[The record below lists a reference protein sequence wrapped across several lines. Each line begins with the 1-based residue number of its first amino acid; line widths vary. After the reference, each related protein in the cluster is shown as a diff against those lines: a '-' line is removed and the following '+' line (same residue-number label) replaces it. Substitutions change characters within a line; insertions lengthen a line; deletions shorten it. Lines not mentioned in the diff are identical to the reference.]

1 MLNLLG
7 HLSKLF
13 KLRMVH
19 IDGNVFGLHSGII
32 GAFLMAFCMLLT
44 AIEYAGTPIEC
55 YCPTLP
61 ESVVN
66 SFCWVDS
73 TFSLRSLF
81 NVSYNGSVIYPGAGP
96 GRGDRKYRTY
106 YQWVCFLMFAQ
117 ALCFNAPRLLWKAR
131 EGGKVPAIMDAL
143 NVRSAIT
150 HDRADPRSQMVDFL
164 VVNMNR
170 N

>member
-1 MLNLLG
+1 MFNLLG

-13 KLRMVH
+13 KLRTVH
-19 IDGNVFGLHSGII
+19 IDGKVFRPHRGITV
-32 GAFLMAFCMLLT
+32 AFLMAFCMLLT
-44 AIEYAGTPIEC
+44 AIEYVGTPIEC

-66 SFCWVDS
+66 FCWVES

-81 NVSYNGSVIYPGAGP
+81 NVSYNGSVAYLGAGP
-96 GRGDRKYRTY
+96 GRGGRKYRTY

-117 ALCFNAPRLLWKAR
+117 ALCFYAQRWLWKVW
-131 EGGKVPAIMDAL
+131 EGGKVPAILDAL
-143 NVRSAIT
+143 NIRSAIT
-150 HDRADPRSQMVDFL
+150 HDRADLLRSQMVDFL
-164 VVNMNR
+164 VVNMNH